1 MTRSAPRP
9 AGPDVTGPGVT
20 GPGVTG
26 PAVTGPGRVGPVVI
40 EPAGAG
46 AAGAGPARAGVDLAG
61 AQPAT
66 PDVAAR
72 GLSSPGLA
80 SPGLSSDEARRVR
93 QGADNRSDPELLV
106 ALATDRAVTV
116 RAALALNPASPPAVN
131 RALSRDPDERV
142 RILLARRLGNLVPG
156 LAGEEQM
163 RLQRQTYE
171 ALTVLVSDA
180 AVRVRAALADV
191 LKDMPQAPRALIL
204 QLAQDQSVMVSAPI
218 IRFSPLLTTDDLLS
232 LIANGRSWQTVR
244 SVAGRPGIG
253 TQVSDAIAATA
264 DSAAIRTLLCNRT
277 AQIREATLDAL
288 IATAADHVEW
298 HEPLVHRPSLSARA
312 ARALAD
318 IVATN
323 LFEVLSERSDLP
335 QALAEDL
342 HNRLTRQ
349 LDAAAPAPPHGDLT
363 MAEALAKVH
372 DLVEAGRLDEEAAM
386 DAARRGDQKFAA
398 ALLAVAAGV
407 PVSVVDRAASLR
419 SAKGLVSLAW
429 KAGFS
434 MRAGGAMQTV
444 LGRLGPDAILP
455 PGPGGGF
462 PLAIEEMRWQLDFL
476 GRMGC

>member
-1 MTRSAPRP
+1 
-9 AGPDVTGPGVT
+9 
-20 GPGVTG
+20 
-26 PAVTGPGRVGPVVI
+26 
-40 EPAGAG
+40 
-46 AAGAGPARAGVDLAG
+46 
-61 AQPAT
+61 
-66 PDVAAR
+66 
-72 GLSSPGLA
+72 
-80 SPGLSSDEARRVR
+80 LSSDEARRVR

-264 DSAAIRTLLCNRT
+264 DSA
-277 AQIREATLDAL
+277 
-288 IATAADHVEW
+288 EW